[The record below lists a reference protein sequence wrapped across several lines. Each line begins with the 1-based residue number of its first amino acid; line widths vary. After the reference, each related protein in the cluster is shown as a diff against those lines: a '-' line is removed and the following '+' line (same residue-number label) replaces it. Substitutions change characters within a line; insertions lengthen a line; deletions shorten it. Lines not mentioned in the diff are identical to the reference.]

1 MIVQVGVACLQPH
14 GESVTSKH
22 EADRME
28 TLFGLALHATQI
40 ISNSLQ

>member
-1 MIVQVGVACLQPH
+1 MTCLEPV

-28 TLFGLALHATQI
+28 TLPGLALHATQT
-40 ISNSLQ
+40 ISNSLQEK